1 MLKLGTTVIIK
12 ESREHRII
20 LCKRKECY
28 AVEKL
33 ASRPHSG
40 WPIQHA
46 ITDPQAEVLHSIT
59 QDSEIMCIWV
69 TKKDVV
75 PLIFLKRVNK

>member
-12 ESREHRII
+12 ESGEHRII
-20 LCKRKECY
+20 LCKRKEYY

-33 ASRPHSG
+33 ASSPHQG
-40 WPIQHA
+40 WPIHYV
-46 ITDPQAEVLHSIT
+46 ITDPQAEVLHSLT
-59 QDSEIMCIWV
+59 QDSEIMCIGV

-75 PLIFLKRVNK
+75 PLIFLKKSK